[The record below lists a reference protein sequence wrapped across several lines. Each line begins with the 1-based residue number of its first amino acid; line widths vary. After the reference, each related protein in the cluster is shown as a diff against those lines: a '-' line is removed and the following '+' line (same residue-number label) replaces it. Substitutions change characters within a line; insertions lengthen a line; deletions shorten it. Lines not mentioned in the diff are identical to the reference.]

1 MPTPKQSLD
10 LFFKK
15 YDPAI
20 AKQGKAVLV
29 KMRRL
34 LPGAVEMVYD
44 NYIGLVIGF
53 GPTEKPSQAILS
65 VLLQPRWVT
74 LCFFYGTRL
83 MDPGKRLRGKGK
95 LIRHVRLEAAG
106 DLDEPEIEALI
117 EESREMASPPFETK
131 RKGYLVIKFI
141 SAKQRPR
148 RTATK

>member
-1 MPTPKQSLD
+1 MPTPKQSLES
-10 LFFKK
+10 FFKK

-20 AKQGKAVLV
+20 ARQGKAVLV

-53 GPTEKPSQAILS
+53 GPTEKTSQAILS

-95 LIRHVRLEAAG
+95 LVRSVRLEG
-106 DLDEPEIEALI
+106 PDDLDEPEIEALI
-117 EESREMASPPFETK
+117 EESREMANPPFEKK

-141 SAKQRPR
+141 SANQRPR
-148 RTATK
+148 RPKE

>member
-1 MPTPKQSLD
+1 MPTPKQSLES
-10 LFFKK
+10 FFKK

-20 AKQGKAVLV
+20 ARQGKAVLV

-74 LCFFYGTRL
+74 LCFFHGTRL

-95 LIRHVRLEAAG
+95 MVRSVRLEG
-106 DLDEPEIEALI
+106 PDDLDEPEIEALI
-117 EESREMASPPFETK
+117 EQSKDMADPPFETK

-141 SAKQRPR
+141 SANQRPR
-148 RTATK
+148 RSIDK

>member
-1 MPTPKQSLD
+1 MPTPKQSLES
-10 LFFKK
+10 FFKK

-53 GPTEKPSQAILS
+53 GPTEKPSQAVLS

-74 LCFFYGTRL
+74 ICFFYGTRL

-95 LIRHVRLEAAG
+95 LVRSVRLEG
-106 DLDEPEIEALI
+106 PDDLDEPEIEALI
-117 EESREMASPPFETK
+117 EQSKDMAIPPFETK
-131 RKGYLVIKFI
+131 RKGYLVIKFV

-148 RTATK
+148 RSVAK